1 MEDYDGYKFNMA
13 WCNSFILNR
22 SVVDRFYDIVKDEKP
37 SGRYKGSVQS
47 ERYLSAI
54 LYYLN
59 NKRYISICGD
69 ASDKTKLGYD
79 CWEVNI
85 ESNGLAHSFVKE
97 VQQKHEKTI

>member
-1 MEDYDGYKFNMA
+1 MKDDLIVKRVLTKLNLMEDYDGYKFNMA

-59 NKRYISICGD
+59 NKRYIN
-69 ASDKTKLGYD
+69 L
-79 CWEVNI
+79 W
-85 ESNGLAHSFVKE
+85 
-97 VQQKHEKTI
+97 